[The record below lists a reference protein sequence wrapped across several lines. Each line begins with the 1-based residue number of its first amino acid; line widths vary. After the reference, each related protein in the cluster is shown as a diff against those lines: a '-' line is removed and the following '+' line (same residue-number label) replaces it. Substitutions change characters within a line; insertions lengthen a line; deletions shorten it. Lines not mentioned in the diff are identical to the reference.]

1 MHSIS
6 YLSIDVHTANIPH
19 HLCVCF
25 RSAVNKMTP
34 ENLAI
39 VFAPNLFELDLSG
52 PGASDPMQS
61 IQFSQKVCRFL
72 QKAIIHRAA
81 QRNIAI

>member
-1 MHSIS
+1 
-6 YLSIDVHTANIPH
+6 
-19 HLCVCF
+19 
-25 RSAVNKMTP
+25 MTP